1 MNILNNNNEQKI
13 LYVRYKKI
21 FFVEN
26 KIDFTKLEKCYY
38 INAMFFS

>member
-21 FFVEN
+21 FLQ
-26 KIDFTKLEKCYY
+26 KIKLTSQSQKNV
-38 INAMFFS
+38 II

>member
-1 MNILNNNNEQKI
+1 MNILNMNKKI
-13 LYVRYKKI
+13 LYVKYKKI

>member
-1 MNILNNNNEQKI
+1 MNILNMNKKI

-38 INAMFFS
+38 INTMFFS